1 MKKDDTAPYLWSDR
15 KRILG
20 MPISFTQYKLSKD
33 RLFLQRGLFNTA
45 YDETVLYRIRDIS
58 VTISLGQRL
67 FGVGTVLVHSSDK
80 THPHMA
86 LVNIRRPMEVKE
98 LIFREVEEQKLQRNY
113 KINEFL
119 DDDCEHEDDGGLD
132 GEA

>member
-1 MKKDDTAPYLWSDR
+1 MKKDATAYLWSDR

-20 MPISFTQYKLSKD
+20 MPITFTKYSLSKD
-33 RLFLQRGLFNTA
+33 RLFLQRGLFSTT

-58 VTISLGQRL
+58 VTISLGQRM

-119 DDDCEHEDDGGLD
+119 DDECEHEP
-132 GEA
+132 EADALEDEN

>member
-67 FGVGTVLVHSSDK
+67 FGVGTAN
-80 THPHMA
+80 TRMTAAWMA
-86 LVNIRRPMEVKE
+86 KPKLGVQT
-98 LIFREVEEQKLQRNY
+98 QKR
-113 KINEFL
+113 
-119 DDDCEHEDDGGLD
+119 
-132 GEA
+132 A

>member
-1 MKKDDTAPYLWSDR
+1 MNKDATYLWSDR

-20 MPISFTQYKLSKD
+20 MPITFTKYMLSKD
-33 RLFLQRGLFNTA
+33 RLFLQQGLFSTA

-58 VTISLGQRL
+58 VTISLGQRI
-67 FGVGTVLVHSSDK
+67 FGVGTVLVHSSDN

-119 DDDCEHEDDGGLD
+119 DDDCEHEDDGGALD
-132 GEA
+132 DEA